1 LHNNCPKIGVHLSL
15 FIVIQQI
22 CIGKYNSLSYALRKE
37 LKIMKSPTL
46 HRNIFQR
53 ILGICATKQ
62 PSDEDCWKFENGKII
77 VDLARAP
84 ELTIQNGAIRLEKK
98 NLPERVLVI
107 HGDDGEYYAFQNR
120 CTHMHRRLDSVPA
133 AQQVQC
139 CSLGKST
146 FDYKGKK
153 ISGSATKDIDTYTI
167 NVEDGKLLI
176 TL

>member
-1 LHNNCPKIGVHLSL
+1 
-15 FIVIQQI
+15 
-22 CIGKYNSLSYALRKE
+22 
-37 LKIMKSPTL
+37 MKNPTL

-84 ELTIQNGAIRLEKK
+84 ELAGRNGAIRLEKK

-120 CTHMHRRLDSVPA
+120 CTHMHRRLDPVPA

-153 ISGSATKDIDTYTI
+153 ISGSATKDIDTYKI
-167 NVEDGKLLI
+167 MAEDGKLLI